1 MSNYHQLT
9 VKYSQ
14 LNEYTLSYQAI
25 KSMTQALLKY
35 EAVQA
40 VSKRFQ
46 VGKGTIRH
54 ILGISESTQSRYER
68 TNPVLKSTI
77 ADRLERFERI
87 TQQALDLFED
97 KAETLR
103 WLSTAKES
111 LGGQTPLEALATDSG
126 SKKVE
131 ELLYRAEYGIFG

>member
-1 MSNYHQLT
+1 
-9 VKYSQ
+9 
-14 LNEYTLSYQAI
+14 
-25 KSMTQALLKY
+25 MTQTLPKKY

-46 VGKGTIRH
+46 VGKGTIRN
-54 ILGISESTQSRYER
+54 ILGISESTQSRYEK
-68 TNPVLKSTI
+68 TNPILKLAL

-97 KAETLR
+97 KAETQR
-103 WLSTAKES
+103 WLATPKES
-111 LGGQTPLEALATDSG
+111 LGGQTPLYALATDSG

>member
-1 MSNYHQLT
+1 
-9 VKYSQ
+9 
-14 LNEYTLSYQAI
+14 
-25 KSMTQALLKY
+25 MTQALLKY

>member
-1 MSNYHQLT
+1 MVWEGKHNHTPTQGHTSS
-9 VKYSQ
+9 YSCH
-14 LNEYTLSYQAI
+14 LC
-25 KSMTQALLKY
+25 
-35 EAVQA
+35 
-40 VSKRFQ
+40 
-46 VGKGTIRH
+46 H